1 MRQAPSLGGTP
12 RVRVKNSG
20 IPLSFPSSTIG
31 SEELNFRVRNGIGC
45 GLFDIAT
52 ESVSIPSAG
61 RPIASGACVS
71 AGESASKRCARRAQR
86 ELMLER

>member
-1 MRQAPSLGGTP
+1 
-12 RVRVKNSG
+12 
-20 IPLSFPSSTIG
+20 
-31 SEELNFRVRNGIGC
+31 
-45 GLFDIAT
+45 
-52 ESVSIPSAG
+52 VSIPSAG